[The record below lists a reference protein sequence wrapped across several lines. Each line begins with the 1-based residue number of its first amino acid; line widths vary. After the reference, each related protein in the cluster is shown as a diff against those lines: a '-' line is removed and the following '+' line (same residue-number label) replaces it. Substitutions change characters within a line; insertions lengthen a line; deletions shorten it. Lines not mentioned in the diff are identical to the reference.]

1 MMLTAFAGVFS
12 RYFVVGFFSPVFFLL
27 IALANLVDPASLPA
41 AYRTASGGTQIAI
54 LGGVAVLGAL
64 FLSGLH
70 YHLIRMLEGYPIQRL
85 IDLKPKGA
93 VRRTL
98 RRAAAAMVEHW
109 KGEFERRSKALEAP
123 KSPERTRA
131 AQELDGYF
139 PWRAESILPTR
150 FGNAVRAFETHP
162 NKRYGLD
169 GVTAWTRIGSLLTE
183 GEQEAITEAQTDVAF
198 FVNLTALLPLGG
210 LYVVVDLL
218 AYPPSSRVAEIALI
232 IGVIITVTGLNCG
245 LYRAAVGAAAR
256 WGMPV
261 RAAFDMH
268 RLELYSQL
276 GLKRPRTDTQE
287 RSIARAATR
296 CMLYGE
302 SLDETVRDQSQP
314 AKEAE

>member
-1 MMLTAFAGVFS
+1 MLTAFAGVFS

-27 IALANLVDPASLPA
+27 VALAQLVDSASLPTG
-41 AYRTASGGTQIAI
+41 YRTASGGTQIAI
-54 LGGVAVLGAL
+54 LGGVAVLGGL

-85 IDLKPKGA
+85 IDVKPQGP
-93 VRRTL
+93 VRRAL
-98 RRAAAAMVEHW
+98 RRLAAAMVEHW
-109 KGEFERRSKALEAP
+109 RGEFERCSKALEGP
-123 KSPERTRA
+123 KSPARTRA
-131 AQELDGYF
+131 ALELDGSF
-139 PWRAESILPTR
+139 PWRTGSILPTR
-150 FGNAVRAFETHP
+150 FGNAVRAFETHS

-183 GEQEAITEAQTDVAF
+183 SEQEAITEAQTDVAF

-210 LYVVVDLL
+210 LYVVVDRLVH
-218 AYPPSSRVAEIALI
+218 PPSSRVAEVALI

-276 GLKRPRTDTQE
+276 GLKRPGTDAQE
-287 RSIARAATR
+287 RNIARAATR

-302 SLDETVRDQSQP
+302 SLDETVRDQSQL
-314 AKEAE
+314 AEEVK